1 MWSLPLAALLALTLP
16 GWCSWPVGPSFV
28 DAPVNVTVSEGSHA
42 FLPCRV
48 ANLGDRSVTWMRSRR
63 LHIITAGLLT
73 YSPDDRHRVLHPKGT
88 DEWSLLIRHARP
100 GDAGWYECQVNSDPK
115 ITTPVLLVVKDA
127 NLEDPFYLPEHEG
140 TDNFTQARIEG
151 AQERYIQEGSILA
164 VTCTVEHEGRAAVEA
179 VVWYR
184 GAARLDYDSPRGG
197 IALQTEKDPEQDS
210 QSAQALGSHP
220 DRLRP
225 LHVSRGCW
233 QGGVSSGPRT
243 VRPAPRRGSPRG
255 SQRLSNTDTTS
266 PAPLHPRCHPPVS
279 LSPMTHL
286 HYFQMVLI
294 ELTRIFKGVFMIEV
308 TY

>member
-1 MWSLPLAALLALTLP
+1 MKFYNSNKS
-16 GWCSWPVGPSFV
+16 WCSWPVGPSFV

-140 TDNFTQARIEG
+140 TDNCITVSPPPASVTQARIEG

-197 IALQTEKDPEQDS
+197 IALQTEKTPS
-210 QSAQALGSHP
+210 RTVS
-220 DRLRP
+220 RLRLSAVTP
-225 LHVSRGCW
+225 TDSGRYTCRGDAGRAASVVVHVQSDQPRAAVH
-233 QGGVSSGPRT
+233 QGGHS
-243 VRPAPRRGSPRG
+243 G
-255 SQRLSNTDTTS
+255 SQTLTPPRLLLFIL
-266 PAPLHPRCHPPVS
+266 AVILLCLS
-279 LSPMTHL
+279 L
-286 HYFQMVLI
+286 
-294 ELTRIFKGVFMIEV
+294 R
-308 TY
+308 